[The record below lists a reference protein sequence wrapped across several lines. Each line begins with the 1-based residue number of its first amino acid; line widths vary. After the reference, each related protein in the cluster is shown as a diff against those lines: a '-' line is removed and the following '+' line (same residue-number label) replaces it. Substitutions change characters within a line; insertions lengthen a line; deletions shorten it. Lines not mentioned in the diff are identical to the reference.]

1 MADLKR
7 WVSDELHGLLGI
19 SEGTLVDYVI
29 ALAKRSKDEVRDVCP
44 NSRTGVSECMH
55 RSLLTRERG
64 EIGR

>member
-1 MADLKR
+1 MADLKL

-44 NSRTGVSECMH
+44 NSRT
-55 RSLLTRERG
+55 
-64 EIGR
+64 